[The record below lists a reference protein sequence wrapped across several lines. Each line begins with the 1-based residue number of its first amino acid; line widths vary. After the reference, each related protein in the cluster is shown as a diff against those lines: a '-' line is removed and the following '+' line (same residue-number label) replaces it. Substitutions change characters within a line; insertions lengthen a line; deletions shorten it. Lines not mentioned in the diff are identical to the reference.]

1 MVAVDPSALEP
12 KKWSVLREDLTLY
25 TGARTAEGLPTWTL
39 HDPVSHRYYR
49 LGWLEFELLQ
59 RWGMENAEAIIA
71 SIEHD
76 TPLHADLD
84 DIEVFEEFLKLHQL
98 VKPQGIEGSKLLER
112 KYLMTRPK
120 FWTTLLHNYLFFR
133 IPLIRPNKLLNGLLP
148 RLDWLFSRTFI
159 NSILILAILAVYLV
173 TEQWALYAYSF
184 AEVFTAEGMV
194 TAAIMLSLSKVVHE
208 FGHAITA
215 SRFGCRVPTMGVAFM
230 MAVPMLWT
238 DVTDAWRLSDKHQR
252 LMIDAA
258 GVIAELS
265 LAVIAT
271 LIWTMLPD
279 GTLRS
284 GIYLLSST
292 VWLITLAVNFNPF
305 MRFDG
310 YYLLSD
316 YLDIANLQDRS
327 FELARWQLREILFH
341 FHLPPPEIFKKQ
353 RYYFLV
359 MYAYGVWIYRL
370 ILFAGIAWVIYHFF
384 FKLLG
389 LFLFAV
395 EIGWFIVR
403 PIIKEMLIWRDL
415 LKQQNQP
422 LRPRLAWL
430 IPILL
435 IAVLFIPW
443 HTHLLVSGLLNAEQE
458 FTLYSPQSA
467 QIKQVLIK
475 EGDDVKA
482 EQTLIELTSPD
493 LDYKIT
499 EAELKLTGIKNQLAA
514 QSLDRT
520 LAQHNPVDLQAL
532 QSTIAE
538 LEGLRAAQEK
548 LIIKATLSGKI
559 RDLSDVLQQGEWL
572 AEDEPLAVIKN
583 GNTSIT
589 AYVEEADL
597 SRLDIGAEGLFYPE
611 GGDLPPV
618 NAKVITVDRVGTRQL
633 IMAELASKYGGEIAV
648 REDDQQHLVPEQSI
662 YRVLL
667 SVNQPINNHTTLRG
681 RLSLD
686 TPPESLIG
694 RLWRSALAVLIRES
708 GW

>member
-1 MVAVDPSALEP
+1 MVAVDPSAFQP
-12 KKWSVLREDLTLY
+12 KKWAALREDLTLY
-25 TGARTAEGLPTWTL
+25 TGIRSAEGLPTWTL
-39 HDPVSHRYYR
+39 HDPISHRYYR
-49 LGWLEFELLQ
+49 LGWLEFEFLQ

-71 SIEHD
+71 SIQHD
-76 TPLHADLD
+76 TPLHADLQAF
-84 DIEVFEEFLKLHQL
+84 ERFEEFLKLHQL
-98 VKPQGIEGSKLLER
+98 IKPQGIEGSKLLER
-112 KYLMTRPK
+112 RYLLTRPK

-133 IPLIRPNKLLNGLLP
+133 IPLIRPNSVLNRITPKLA
-148 RLDWLFSRTFI
+148 WLFSRRFI
-159 NSILILAILAVYLV
+159 HSILCLALLAVYLV

-194 TAAIMLSLSKVVHE
+194 IAALMLSLSKIIHE
-208 FGHAITA
+208 LGHAITA
-215 SRFGCRVPTMGVAFM
+215 CHFACRVPTMGVAFM

-238 DVTDAWRLSDKHQR
+238 DVTDAWRLSDKRQR

-271 LIWTMLPD
+271 LIWTILPN
-279 GTLRS
+279 GALRS

-310 YYLLSD
+310 YYVLSD

-327 FELARWQLREILFH
+327 FALARWQLREALFH
-341 FHLPPPEIFKKQ
+341 FDLPPPEYFKKQ
-353 RYYFLV
+353 RHYFLIL
-359 MYAYGVWIYRL
+359 YAYSVWIYRL
-370 ILFAGIAWVIYHFF
+370 LLFAGIAWLVYHYF

-389 LFLFAV
+389 LFLFSV

-403 PIIKEMLIWRDL
+403 PIVKEMLIWKDL
-415 LKQQNQP
+415 LKQQKQR

-435 IAVLFIPW
+435 IALFCVPW
-443 HTHLLVSGLLNAEQE
+443 HTQLLIAGLLNAEQE
-458 FTLYSPQSA
+458 FILYSPQSA
-467 QIKQVLIK
+467 QIKQLLIK
-475 EGDDVKA
+475 EGDKVHS

-493 LDYKIT
+493 LEYQIT
-499 EAELKLTGIKNQLAA
+499 AAQLKLAGIKNQLAA
-514 QSLDRT
+514 QSVERS
-520 LAQHNPVDLQAL
+520 LAQHNPVDLEAL
-532 QSTIAE
+532 QSAIAE
-538 LEGLRAAQEK
+538 LEGLHAAQKK
-548 LIIKATLSGKI
+548 LIIKSTLTGNI
-559 RDLSDVLQQGEWL
+559 RDLSDVLQTGEWI
-572 AEDEPLAVIKN
+572 AQDEPLGIIKN
-583 GNTSIT
+583 DNTTIT

-597 SRLDIGAEGLFYPE
+597 NRVQLHANAWFYPE
-611 GGDLPPV
+611 GGDLK
-618 NAKVITVDRVGTRQL
+618 ALKATVITIDKVGTRQL
-633 IMAELASKYGGEIAV
+633 IVAELASKYGGEIAV
-648 REDDQQHLVPEQSI
+648 REDEQQHLIPEQSI

-667 SVNQPINNHTTLRG
+667 SVNQPMNNTTLRG
-681 RLSLD
+681 RLSIE